1 MKEYIKENKKLV
13 RNAIISLFAI
23 IIIMIIFLYFNINNE
38 SDVDKFNNTVIA
50 TIENVKNLDL
60 KDKDYILIKFP
71 DKKQVISKNGKIK
84 SSTNKKYNEFEKG
97 YIIIYQDGSYSFKLS
112 NGSYCAI
119 KEYNK
124 DNINIDLYE
133 ECEDYIIEYK

>member
-1 MKEYIKENKKLV
+1 MVEYIKENKKTV
-13 RNAIISLFAI
+13 RNAIMLLIAI
-23 IIIMIIFLYFNINNE
+23 IIIMMIVLYFNINNE
-38 SDVDKFNNTVIA
+38 SSVDKFNNTVIA
-50 TIENVKNLDL
+50 TIESVKGLDL
-60 KDKDYILIKFP
+60 KDNKYILIEFP
-71 DKKQVISKNGKIK
+71 DKKQIITNHGKIK
-84 SSTNKKYNEFEKG
+84 SSTNKKYDEFEKG